1 MSRKLHIPLAGSV
14 RLRELEDITGRI
26 GKRAHA
32 VQHGRHLLD
41 IRRRRAGPSMT
52 LNGVV
57 KHDLLLQKQIAHGAT
72 QKRSLCGGSQHTV
85 FFIWQRHLPPLTERL
100 HAVGTGH
107 ANGAERPAEEI
118 PAEIR
123 QPGPLGRGQR

>member
-14 RLRELEDITGRI
+14 RLRELEDMTGRI

-32 VQHGRHLLD
+32 VQPGRHLLD

-57 KHDLLLQKQIAHGAT
+57 KHDLLLQK
-72 QKRSLCGGSQHTV
+72 
-85 FFIWQRHLPPLTERL
+85 
-100 HAVGTGH
+100 
-107 ANGAERPAEEI
+107 
-118 PAEIR
+118 
-123 QPGPLGRGQR
+123 